1 MIRLSTSF
9 TVVAHI
15 LFDKKT
21 YFVYVYTGNNVGDMA
36 YITACKFDNSREW
49 EISKIYYV
57 AARRVVTMHGIYT
70 YCKCLMV
77 CTCLLYLNI
86 HHVVHKRSIFGM

>member
-21 YFVYVYTGNNVGDMA
+21 YFVYVYTGNNVGYMA
-36 YITACKFDNSREW
+36 YITACKFDNSSEW
-49 EISKIYYV
+49 EISKIYY
-57 AARRVVTMHGIYT
+57 ATTRRVVTLQGIYT
-70 YCKCLMV
+70 YCKWLMV

-86 HHVVHKRSIFGM
+86 HHVVHKRSIFDM